1 MLTVPAFV
9 WRGNAFVRA
18 LVVGLGAGVF
28 LGLLAWM
35 DSGLWFAAAGAA
47 VIITLIYSVWLG
59 GRMVRFWPGASV
71 LTGEQRE
78 RVAGVTHWGGR
89 IGDPALAQAVVDFA
103 DGMHK
108 AEEKGR
114 PFRWVLPLILV
125 VGIGAAVWDSV
136 FGSTRDMIASLV
148 YLVLLGFE
156 LSWWPGRRDRLL
168 DNADRAKERALALI
182 ESSKR
187 KAQ

>member
-9 WRGNAFVRA
+9 WRGNAFWRA
-18 LVVGLGAGVF
+18 VIVGLATGIF

-35 DSGLWFAAAGAA
+35 DSGLWFAGALAAA
-47 VIITLIYSVWLG
+47 IITVIYGIWLG
-59 GRMVRFWPGASV
+59 RRMVKYWPGASA

-103 DGMHK
+103 DGMHR

-114 PFRWVLPLILV
+114 PFRWVLPLVLV
-125 VGIGAAVWDSV
+125 VAIGTAVWDSV

-156 LSWWPGRRDRLL
+156 VLWWPGRRDRLL

-182 ESSKR
+182 EGTTGKS
-187 KAQ
+187 A